1 MHKTLLPG
9 EAHRRSLFPSGEKAA
24 SSRAGERYLIRARAV
39 MAFHL
44 LQWPGKSGRD
54 GGPEHPALYHM
65 LDVAAAAER
74 LLQGSPLDGGW
85 KAAFV
90 LLIALHDLG
99 KIGAGF
105 RAMIREGAP
114 QAARHWELTE
124 AWLLDDQWLQDRLQ
138 ADAWVMR
145 ALIPA
150 IAGHHGRPSKRDERF
165 FSRMRGGAGAQ
176 AAADVPAAVEVLA
189 GLWPGASLAGLDEIA
204 ATRLSWWLAGLTT
217 AADWIGSNA
226 GWFPARQG
234 DLSPSDY
241 LALARDAA
249 ARHVPEA
256 GLAGAAARAGHLF
269 DLALRPMQQAAASAP
284 LPEGPML
291 AVIEDETGAGKTEA
305 ALILAQRMLLAGK
318 GRGLFFALPTMAT
331 ADAMFVRASGV
342 VGRMLERPTLTLAHG
357 RAGLSVPFRNLQS
370 HRGSDSDRDGD
381 SNEVTCTEWLADD
394 RRRALLADVGIGTVD
409 QALLA
414 VMRARFSALR
424 LWGLSSKILIVD
436 EAHEISGDGYMAV
449 LLERLL
455 QAHAAQGSSAIL
467 LTATLPLDARAR
479 LTRAFAE
486 GAGRDWTPD
495 RDPAYPALTIP
506 GTARLP
512 VTAAPSPKGVVSVER
527 LADAEAA
534 ADLLG
539 RSAQAGAA
547 CVWVR
552 NAVDDAIAAVGLLR
566 ARGVAA
572 SLLHARFA
580 LCDRKRIEAAEL
592 ARFGR
597 EGIGRAGRVLVA
609 TQVVESSLDL
619 DFDVMVSDLAPMAA
633 LIQRAGRLWRHM
645 AGRPR
650 DHRPV
655 PRPVLHVVSPDPAAV
670 SDGRWLHQVLDGGA
684 WVYPLADQWRTAD
697 LLFRRAAID
706 APDGLRDLI
715 EGVHGDRAAPV
726 PPVLDA
732 AEQERIGEGYA
743 RRALGEQNMIDLGAG
758 YRQGAAGAD
767 DTRYPTRLG
776 RETRAL
782 MLARWHEGAL
792 LPWAQGE
799 GALTEL
805 WQLSEVSAAR
815 AWLDRLPLPDQ
826 EMPEIVAA
834 TRDWPDWR
842 RAAVCPVGEDGEICE
857 GLIYSGAVGLIR
869 PSSWHGDDP

>member
-1 MHKTLLPG
+1 M
-9 EAHRRSLFPSGEKAA
+9 A
-24 SSRAGERYLIRARAV
+24 S
-39 MAFHL
+39 HL
-44 LQWPGKSGRD
+44 LHWPGKSGRD

-65 LDVAAAAER
+65 LDVAAVAER
-74 LLQGSPLDGGW
+74 LLRGSPFPDEW

-105 RAMIREGAP
+105 RAMIREGTP
-114 QAARHWELTE
+114 QLVCHWELTE
-124 AWLLDDQWLQDRLQ
+124 AWLLDDPWLADRLG
-138 ADAWVMR
+138 ADPWVMR

-150 IAGHHGRPSKRDERF
+150 IAGHHGRPSKQDERF
-165 FSRMRGGAGAQ
+165 FSRMRGDAGPE
-176 AAADVPAAVEVLA
+176 AAADIPAAVETLA
-189 GLWPGASLAGLDEIA
+189 GLWPEASLAGLDEIEA
-204 ATRLSWWLAGLTT
+204 MRLSWWLAGLTT

-226 GWFPARQG
+226 DWFSAREG
-234 DLSPSDY
+234 DLPLADY

-256 GLAGAAARAGHLF
+256 GVAGTVARSEALF
-269 DLALRPMQQAAASAP
+269 DFALRPMQQAAASTP
-284 LPEGPML
+284 LPEGQVL
-291 AVIEDETGAGKTEA
+291 AFIEDETGAGKTEA

-342 VGRMLERPTLTLAHG
+342 VGRMLEHPTLTLAHG
-357 RAGLSVPFRNLQS
+357 RAGLSVPFRDLQHGRS
-370 HRGSDSDRDGD
+370 RSDD
-381 SNEVTCTEWLADD
+381 VTCTEWLADD

-436 EAHEISGDGYMAV
+436 EAHEISGDGYGSI

-455 QAHAAQGSSAIL
+455 QAHAAQGGSAIL

-486 GAGRDWTPD
+486 GVGRDWAMDPD
-495 RDPAYPALTIP
+495 LAYPALTIP
-506 GTARLP
+506 GVDRLP
-512 VTAAPSPKGVVSVER
+512 VAATPSSKGVVKVER
-527 LADAEAA
+527 LPDAEVA
-534 ADLLG
+534 ADLMA
-539 RSAQAGAA
+539 RSVQAGSA

-552 NAVDDAIAAVGLLR
+552 NAVDDAIAAVELLR
-566 ARGVAA
+566 ARGVDA

-597 EGIGRAGRVLVA
+597 HGEGRAGRVLVA

-645 AGRPR
+645 AERPQNL
-650 DHRPV
+650 RPV
-655 PRPVLHVVSPDPAAV
+655 QQPVLHVVSPDPAEVPDA
-670 SDGRWLHQVLDGGA
+670 RWLHQVLDGGA
-684 WVYPLADQWRTAD
+684 WVYPLAEQWRTAD
-697 LLFRRAAID
+697 LLFRRGEIN
-706 APDGLRDLI
+706 APCELRALI
-715 EGVHGDRAAPV
+715 EAVHGDGAAPV
-726 PPVLDA
+726 PPVLEA

-743 RRALGEQNMIDLGAG
+743 RRSLGDQNVVDFAAG

-776 RETRAL
+776 RETRTLA
-782 MLARWHEGAL
+782 LARRADGVL
-792 LPWAQGE
+792 VPWAREG

-805 WQLSEVSAAR
+805 WQLSEVSADKAR
-815 AWLDRLPLPDQ
+815 LDRLPLPDQ
-826 EMPEIVAA
+826 TTPEIAAA
-834 TRDWPDWR
+834 TRDWPEWR
-842 RAAVCPVGEDGEICE
+842 RTVVTVCPVGEDGEICE
-857 GLIYSGAVGLIR
+857 GLRYSACSGLI
-869 PSSWHGDDP
+869 WE